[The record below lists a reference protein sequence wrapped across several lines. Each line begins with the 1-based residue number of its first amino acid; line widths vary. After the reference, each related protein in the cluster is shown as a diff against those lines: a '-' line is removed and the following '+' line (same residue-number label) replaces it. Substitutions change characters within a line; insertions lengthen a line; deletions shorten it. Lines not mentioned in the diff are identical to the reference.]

1 MRLKNN
7 FQFKIL
13 IVHEGL
19 KITYSLYIWPRS
31 VVLVN
36 QTIRAV
42 PYESLGTNKR
52 PVGSCQK
59 WSQALT
65 GVVPCQ
71 SFSQ

>member
-19 KITYSLYIWPRS
+19 KITFSLYSWPES
-31 VVLVN
+31 VVLMN

-59 WSQALT
+59 WSQAIT
-65 GVVPCQ
+65 GVVAYQ
-71 SFSQ
+71 SFA